1 MAKTLGIGGVF
12 FRADDPQSLAEWYA
26 TWLGFALQSG
36 SAATFDPQLMP
47 DGGFTVWGAFDR
59 NSEYFAPGKQSYMI
73 NLVVDDLDGALRQVK
88 EGGAIVTEDIR
99 EHEYGLF
106 GWFVD
111 PQGNKVELWEPRA
124 PE

>member
-12 FRADDPQSLAEWYA
+12 FRADDPQLLAEWYA
-26 TWLGFALQSG
+26 TWLGF
-36 SAATFDPQLMP
+36 
-47 DGGFTVWGAFDR
+47 
-59 NSEYFAPGKQSYMI
+59 
-73 NLVVDDLDGALRQVK
+73 ALRQVK
-88 EGGAIVTEDIR
+88 EGGAIVTEDVR